1 MMTLATPTPS
11 PLAALTIRSVS
22 EALHH
27 GGPSLEKTVK
37 QALRHGAREQIVTSA
52 EHRAVLSSVIFGTA
66 IQRARLSWMMRQLTS
81 HSLHATYYDLSDR
94 REAAAALLVAL
105 YLLHE
110 TPQRVEQEAVARLL
124 PPLTLG
130 LPSSTVSRL
139 RELDIEAMRWP
150 SSPTV
155 HLATRYSLP
164 NSLARTLIRRLGAEE
179 ASSLAQA
186 FNTPGRV
193 TLRANVHARP
203 SGARASLMDA
213 LNSAGVACRAGELSP
228 WAVQLDATVRSAYGG
243 SVWSLEGWKE
253 GAFEVQDEG
262 SQLIALACEAQKG
275 ESVLDLCAGNGGK
288 ALALAALIG
297 SSGRLVAHDVV
308 ESRLAALRASAK
320 RAGVDAIVH
329 TFATDPAAAGGI
341 KGAEAALASV
351 SESITAGEYYDVVLV
366 DAPCSSSGTLRR
378 HPGLRWDRDSAWNVG
393 RHQHH
398 HEEEEGETA
407 DYSSYQH
414 HHEKEEDET
423 ADYSSY
429 QSLQLRLLRQAARLV
444 RPGGGRLV
452 YATCSIDERENELV
466 AEAAF
471 QYAEVL
477 DEVDEDDS
485 RGQHVSS
492 RSLVPW
498 PFAEEAPGRHDE
510 SHHMCTLWPH
520 RLGTDGFFVARWRR
534 S

>member
-1 MMTLATPTPS
+1 MMMTLATPTPT

-52 EHRAVLSSVIFGTA
+52 QDRAVLSSVIFGTA
-66 IQRARLSWMMRQLTS
+66 IQRARLSWMMRQVTS
-81 HSLHATYYDLSDR
+81 PSVSLHATYYDPSDR

-139 RELDIEAMRWP
+139 AQLDVNAMRWP
-150 SSPTV
+150 SSPTIR
-155 HLATRYSLP
+155 LATRYSLP

-186 FNTPGRV
+186 FNTPGPV

-203 SGARASLMDA
+203 SDARASLVDA
-213 LNSAGVACRAGELSP
+213 LNSAGVACRAGVHSP
-228 WAVQLDATVRSAYGG
+228 WAVQLDATVRSSYGG

-262 SQLIALACEAQKG
+262 SQLIALACEAQTG

-341 KGAEAALASV
+341 EGAEAALASV
-351 SESITAGEYYDVVLV
+351 SESITAGKYYDVVLV

-378 HPGLRWDRDSAWNVG
+378 HPGLRWDRDSAWNVR
-393 RHQHH
+393 RHHHHH
-398 HEEEEGETA
+398 HEEEE
-407 DYSSYQH
+407 
-414 HHEKEEDET
+414 DEA

-452 YATCSIDERENELV
+452 YATCSIDERENERV

-471 QYAEVL
+471 QAEYAEVL

-485 RGQHVSS
+485 RGQEWGSS

-498 PFAEEAPGRHDE
+498 PFAEEAPGRHDA
-510 SHHMCTLWPH
+510 SHYMCTLWPH